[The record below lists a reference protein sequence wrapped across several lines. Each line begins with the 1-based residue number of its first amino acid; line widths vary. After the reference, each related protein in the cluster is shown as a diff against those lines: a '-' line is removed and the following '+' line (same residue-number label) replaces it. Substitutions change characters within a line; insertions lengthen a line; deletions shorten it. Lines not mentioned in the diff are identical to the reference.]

1 MFSTMVQLTSSYHPQ
16 ILARKAKK
24 LWEYFFDEENTRD
37 YLYPLGQIFSYN
49 VDAFKGFEDQL
60 FKVIVS
66 SSDANS
72 TIMLLNGI
80 AQYLPE
86 YFLDIDGNYGDKKT
100 IRMFVLIDNGIKTA
114 NDSFLVSLISAFNMV
129 ISQISLKKS
138 KSHLTRM
145 FEQRGNLKPLF
156 TYNNKLIPGFS
167 ALIVMHVNNYYNAII
182 EGKKF
187 NDKNTKF

>member
-24 LWEYFFDEENTRD
+24 LWEHFFDEENTRD
-37 YLYPLGQIFSYN
+37 YLYPLSQIFSYN

-86 YFLDIDGNYGDKKT
+86 YFLDIDGSYEDKKT
-100 IRMFVLIDNGIKTA
+100 IRMFVLIGNGIKTA

-167 ALIVMHVNNYYNAII
+167 ALVVMHINNYYNAII
-182 EGKKF
+182 EGNLKI
-187 NDKNTKF
+187 